1 MLFGEFNPYKFRYYL
16 LLSNLFLLR
25 SQNNFYFILEAL
37 SQILAIKDSLSSN
50 ILLILDAT
58 DFRFIR
64 HSENKKH
71 FIFLVL

>member
-1 MLFGEFNPYKFRYYL
+1 M
-16 LLSNLFLLR
+16 

-37 SQILAIKDSLSSN
+37 SQILAIKDSLSSK

-64 HSENKKH
+64 HSETNKNIL
-71 FIFLVL
+71 FF

>member
-1 MLFGEFNPYKFRYYL
+1 MLFGTLTPTSSCIDPHLQR
-16 LLSNLFLLR
+16 NLFLLM

-37 SQILAIKDSLSSN
+37 SHILAIKDSLSSN

-64 HSENKKH
+64 HSEIKKTIL
-71 FIFLVL
+71 FF